1 MTDGNRVTNVF
12 RMESPCATRF
22 RLNSENGGFVPALI
36 EYREAGMKDAYP
48 AIRAFKDPAHSSG
61 LTDEIQA
68 EYMAI
73 RQRAAIAAE
82 HQTRHM
88 QHDKRAAFFQMW
100 TQRLTVAK
108 VLSLIR
114 PTLH

>member
-1 MTDGNRVTNVF
+1 MK
-12 RMESPCATRF
+12 SPCATRF
-22 RLNSENGGFVPALI
+22 RLNSENGYFVPALI
-36 EYREAGMKDAYP
+36 EEAGMKDAYP
-48 AIRAFKDPAHSSG
+48 AIRAFKDQTHSTG
-61 LTDEIQA
+61 LTAEIQA

-114 PTLH
+114 PTMH